1 MCYGT
6 GRVNVT
12 EINRSL
18 GTTMVI
24 VEQKV
29 REALKIC
36 HRAYLLKM
44 GRVAYSGS
52 SSELLAGDRI
62 KEIFL

>member
-1 MCYGT
+1 M
-6 GRVNVT
+6 VKEAFAKLV
-12 EINRSL
+12 EINRAF
-18 GTTMVI
+18 GTTRVI

-36 HRAYLLKM
+36 HKAYLLKM
-44 GRVAYSGS
+44 GWVAYAGS

-62 KEIFL
+62 REIFL

>member
-1 MCYGT
+1 
-6 GRVNVT
+6 
-12 EINRSL
+12 
-18 GTTMVI
+18 MVI

-44 GRVAYSGS
+44 GRVAYSGA
-52 SSELLAGDRI
+52 SSELLEGDRI
-62 KEIFL
+62 REIFL